1 MNILFIDNID
11 CKFTIFFVDDSF
23 FHAVHFDEN
32 SVNLRSSQKQNLK
45 TRSALGMKHAL
56 HALKTHSD
64 NNLCENEKIH
74 SMKMQSENEKKIFKA
89 VSKKLK
95 QS

>member
-11 CKFTIFFVDDSF
+11 CKFTIFFEDDSF
-23 FHAVHFDEN
+23 FHTVYFDEN
-32 SVNLRSSQKQNLK
+32 SGNLRFSQKQTLK
-45 TRSALGMKHAL
+45 TRSAHSVRQHAL
-56 HALKTHSD
+56 HALHTLKTGSE
-64 NNLCENEKIH
+64 NRLSENEKI
-74 SMKMQSENEKKIFKA
+74 SSEKRIFKA